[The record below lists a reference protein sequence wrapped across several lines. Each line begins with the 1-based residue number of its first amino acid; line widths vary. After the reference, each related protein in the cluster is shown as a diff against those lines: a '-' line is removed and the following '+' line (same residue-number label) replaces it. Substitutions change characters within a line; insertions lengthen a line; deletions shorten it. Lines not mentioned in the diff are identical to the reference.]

1 MLDVIYISNGSRK
14 IFNGNVRSSQK
25 SIIKYKYKIENKY
38 KLIVICF
45 FWFQASSIN
54 KDESYTLVVF
64 NTSVLAEIATYK
76 SSISGAWKVEPS
88 TFDLLTRI
96 LDPTNKIMAVQFPG
110 VQHSILTTLYT
121 HSQRC
126 NNFVPG
132 PKSKSS
138 GNCKDSN
145 HLIKVLCSILSEQS
159 SSTSAKYWLLLF
171 CNMLFR
177 VAKLPEC
184 FIFIKKLSFIF
195 ALFSEGGFYIKIL
208 LTTASRFIQGCL
220 GA

>member
-1 MLDVIYISNGSRK
+1 M
-14 IFNGNVRSSQK
+14 FN
-25 SIIKYKYKIENKY
+25 I
-38 KLIVICF
+38 
-45 FWFQASSIN
+45 
-54 KDESYTLVVF
+54 
-64 NTSVLAEIATYK
+64 SVLAEIATYK

-96 LDPTNKIMAVQFPG
+96 LDPTNKIMAVKFPG

-171 CNMLFR
+171 FNMLFK
-177 VAKLPEC
+177 VAKLPVFC
-184 FIFIKKLSFIF
+184 LCRK
-195 ALFSEGGFYIKIL
+195 ALVYVYTFFWRQIL
-208 LTTASRFIQGCL
+208 Y
-220 GA
+220 

>member
-1 MLDVIYISNGSRK
+1 M
-14 IFNGNVRSSQK
+14 
-25 SIIKYKYKIENKY
+25 
-38 KLIVICF
+38 ICF

-177 VAKLPEC
+177 VAKLPVFYLYQKALVYIC
-184 FIFIKKLSFIF
+184 TFFWRQILHKNTINDSFSFYTGIFRALVTKSIF
-195 ALFSEGGFYIKIL
+195 KFNYLLLYWLFEKM
-208 LTTASRFIQGCL
+208 
-220 GA
+220 

>member
-1 MLDVIYISNGSRK
+1 MSSSSLILNINILTITARYCSFLLLLAAYFCWFLWIWSLNFFTK
-14 IFNGNVRSSQK
+14 HLFIFFNYS
-25 SIIKYKYKIENKY
+25 
-38 KLIVICF
+38 
-45 FWFQASSIN
+45 FQTSSIS
-54 KDESYTLVVF
+54 KDDSYTLVVF
-64 NTSVLAEIATYK
+64 NISVLAEIATYK

-145 HLIKVLCSILSEQS
+145 HLIKVLCSILSEPS
-159 SSTSAKYWLLLF
+159 SSTSAKYLTFLL
-171 CNMLFR
+171 
-177 VAKLPEC
+177 
-184 FIFIKKLSFIF
+184 IFHVIYSW
-195 ALFSEGGFYIKIL
+195 
-208 LTTASRFIQGCL
+208 
-220 GA
+220 